1 MRLGIMQPYF
11 LPYVGYFQLLN
22 FCDQFVVYDDL
33 EYTKK
38 GWINRNR
45 IQSNGEIRLISLNL
59 KRDSDYLPIRDRTLA
74 DNFDRTKLL
83 RSIREAYRKAP
94 YFDQVSDLLEPVVLF
109 ESNNLFS
116 YLENSISL
124 VCQHLQIS
132 TKMIRSS
139 EVEIDPL
146 LRGQERVIGI
156 CNQLNA
162 KQYINPIGGISLY
175 DSEAFLTN
183 GVDLKFI
190 NSKLSPYAQG
200 NFDFVPAL
208 SIIDQIACCGLEA
221 VKADISCDFDLK
233 DSR

>member
-22 FCDQFVVYDDL
+22 ICDQFVVYDDL

-38 GWINRNR
+38 GWISRNR

-59 KRDSDYLPIRDRTLA
+59 KRDSDYLPIRDRVLA
-74 DNFDRTKLL
+74 DNFDRSKLL
-83 RSIREAYRKAP
+83 RSIVEAYRKAP
-94 YFDQVSDLLEPVVLF
+94 YFDQLNDLLEPVVLF
-109 ESNNLFS
+109 ESSNLFS
-116 YLENSISL
+116 YLENSISQ
-124 VCQHLQIS
+124 VCQYLQIS

-162 KQYINPIGGISLY
+162 DQYINPIGGISLY

-190 NSKLSPYAQG
+190 SSRLSPYAQG

-233 DSR
+233 DFE